1 MPTLTT
7 VDGFQITFAAKAV
20 SALTDHDALS
30 GEAVTCVYGVVNQVL
45 RIRETVP
52 AFLARLK
59 IAKKFAQL
67 TRANGAPV
75 WINGADVS
83 SVRAPLPG
91 EYVAGVNAVVFTDSL
106 TQGVRETP
114 DAAVALLNRHGGE
127 L

>member
-20 SALTDHDALS
+20 SALTDHDALT
-30 GEAVTCVYGVVNQVL
+30 GEAVTCVYGVAKGVL
-45 RIRETVP
+45 RIKETVP

-59 IAKKFAQL
+59 VAKNFATL
-67 TRANGAPV
+67 TRANGSPV

-91 EYVAGVNAVVFTDSL
+91 EYVAGVKAVVATDGL
-106 TQGVRETP
+106 TQGVKESP
-114 DAAVALLNRHGGE
+114 DAAVALLNQHGGQ